1 MINNTLS
8 GDVVSITPSRN
19 GYQVVYS
26 ALFNGER
33 DTWRA
38 YETTETV
45 DEIKAYVAATY
56 PKLNP
61 LFVVTDA

>member
-1 MINNTLS
+1 MDI
-8 GDVVSITPSRN
+8 VSIIPSRN

-26 ALFNGER
+26 TMFNGER
-33 DTWRA
+33 ETWRA

-56 PKLNP
+56 PTLNP
-61 LFVVTDA
+61 QIVVAD